1 MSRSTERWVLV
12 AAILASSMGFIDS
25 TALNVALSS
34 VQASLQATGA
44 QLLWVINGYLLMLA
58 ALILVGGSLGDRW
71 GRKKVFMVGIS
82 LFVVA
87 SLACG
92 LSPTIQFMIAARIIQ
107 GIGGA
112 LMIPGS
118 LSIITSMIAPDRRG
132 RAIGTWSATTTLV
145 TVAGPVLGGFL
156 ADHGLWRA
164 VFLINAPLGILS
176 LIVLFLKV
184 TESHDETITGRID
197 VLGAALVTI
206 GLAGVTYGFI
216 SAPANG
222 FQDPRVYGT
231 LLVGVLALIAF
242 VYVEAHTE
250 KPMMPL
256 ELFKSHTFSGANLL
270 TLFLYGGLSA
280 GTFFL
285 SLNLIQVQGY
295 TKTEAGFSFLP
306 FAFLLTIMSRWSG
319 GLADRRGPRLLLI
332 LGPSLAGLGFFWMA
346 FSGLTNGAS
355 SYWYAFLP
363 GIALFGVGMG
373 LTVAPL
379 TSSVMGSVPR
389 DHSGTA
395 SGINNAV
402 SRTAGVLAIAI
413 VGSVALFSFASGL
426 STRTASI
433 NLPDQARAALMV
445 EAQKLGGASVPSS
458 VGAENVQAVAQ
469 SIKLAFVDTF
479 KMIMIICAVLA
490 WISAAAAAL
499 LIEPRVQIES
509 NLPKRIQ
516 SEFDDREECC
526 A

>member
-1 MSRSTERWVLV
+1 
-12 AAILASSMGFIDS
+12 MGFIDS

-34 VQASLQATGA
+34 IQASLHATGA

-71 GRKKVFMVGIS
+71 GRKRVFMAGIG
-82 LFVVA
+82 LFVLA

-92 LSPTIQFMIAARIIQ
+92 VSPSIQWMIAARIIQ
-107 GIGGA
+107 GIGGS

-118 LSIITSMIAPDRRG
+118 LSIITSMVSPDRRG
-132 RAIGTWSATTTLV
+132 KAIGTWSATTTLV

-176 LIVLFLKV
+176 LIVLFFKV
-184 TESHDETITGRID
+184 TESHDETISGPID
-197 VLGAALVTI
+197 ILGAALATI
-206 GLAGVTYGFI
+206 GLAGLTYGFI
-216 SAPANG
+216 SAPGDG
-222 FQDPRVYGT
+222 FQAPQVYLT
-231 LLVGVLALIAF
+231 LLIGVIALIAF

-256 ELFKSHTFSGANLL
+256 GLFKSHTFSGANLL

-285 SLNLIQVQGY
+285 SLNLIQIQGY

-306 FAFLLTIMSRWSG
+306 FAFLLTVMSRWSG

-332 LGPSLAGLGFFWMA
+332 LGPSLAGCGFFWMA
-346 FSGLTNGAS
+346 FSGLTSGPS

-363 GIALFGVGMG
+363 GVALFGIGMG

-379 TSSVMGSVPR
+379 TASVMGSVPT

-413 VGSVALFSFASGL
+413 VGSMALFSFSNIL
-426 STRTASI
+426 SARTATL
-433 NLPDQARAALMV
+433 NLSAPARVSLKA
-445 EAQKLGGASVPSS
+445 EAQKLSGASVPAN
-458 VGAENVQAVAQ
+458 VGPENIQAVGQ

-479 KMIMIICAVLA
+479 KLIMIICAVLA
-490 WISAAAAAL
+490 WISAAAAAV
-499 LIEPRVQIES
+499 LIEPRLHVES
-509 NLPKRIQ
+509 SIPRRVPP
-516 SEFDDREECC
+516 EEECC

>member
-1 MSRSTERWVLV
+1 MNRSTERWVLT
-12 AAILASSMGFIDS
+12 ATILASSMGFIDS

-34 VQASLQATGA
+34 VQASLHATGA

-58 ALILVGGSLGDRW
+58 SLILVGGSLGDRW
-71 GRKKVFMVGIS
+71 GRKKVFMAGIS
-82 LFVVA
+82 LFVLA

-92 LSPTIQFMIAARIIQ
+92 ISPSIQFMIAARIVQ
-107 GIGGA
+107 GIGGS

-118 LSIITSMIAPDRRG
+118 LSIITSMVAPDRRG
-132 RAIGTWSATTTLV
+132 RAIGTWSAVTTLV

-216 SAPANG
+216 SAPGDG
-222 FQDPRVYGT
+222 FQDPRVYLS
-231 LLVGVLALIAF
+231 LLVGVIALIAF
-242 VYVEAHTE
+242 IYVEVHVE

-256 ELFKSHTFSGANLL
+256 GLFKSHTFSGANLL

-295 TKTEAGFSFLP
+295 TKTEAGLSFLP
-306 FAFLLTIMSRWSG
+306 FAFLLTVMSRWSG

-332 LGPSLAGLGFFWMA
+332 LGPSLAGCGFFWMA
-346 FSGLTNGAS
+346 FAGLTNGPS
-355 SYWYAFLP
+355 SYWWAFLP
-363 GIALFGVGMG
+363 GIALFGIGMG

-379 TSSVMGSVPR
+379 TTSVMGSVPT

-413 VGSVALFSFASGL
+413 IGSLALFSFATSLGN
-426 STRTASI
+426 RTAAI
-433 NLPDQARAALMV
+433 NLSDQARAAMQV
-445 EAQKLGGASVPSS
+445 ESQKLAGASVPSS
-458 VGAENVQAVAQ
+458 VGLENVQAVSQ
-469 SIKLAFVDTF
+469 SIKMAFVDTF
-479 KMIMIICAVLA
+479 KMIMIICAILA
-490 WISAAAAAL
+490 WISAAAAAI
-499 LIEPRVQIES
+499 LIEPRLQIES
-509 NLPKRIQ
+509 NIPKRIPP
-516 SEFDDREECC
+516 EEECC
-526 A
+526 V